1 MRTYELEPR
10 APFSLHLTFVG
21 TEPAFPSV
29 YDGRY
34 LWRVIRTSGGELVPL
49 RVEQVRPPDEP
60 LLRVELLAPGVPEDA
75 TEEALRT
82 LSRFLCVEDDLTSAY
97 ARMEADPALRPMLG
111 PMRGMMPWTA
121 FTPVEGLVD
130 AIVFQQISLRAAFS
144 IIRRLVKGL
153 GQPVRVGKH
162 VLYAFPRPEDI
173 AKAGRERLRELGL
186 SRNKADYVLSLS
198 KSLISGQLD
207 LEAMGK
213 LSVEEAVKALTAL
226 RGVGRWTAELFL
238 ATGLKRW
245 EVVPADDLGI
255 RRAFAHLYGLERDQI
270 RPFVARWGEDAWPIA
285 YYMLVW
291 CERRER
297 VLGGSG
303 LLYGRG

>member
-34 LWRVIRTSGGELVPL
+34 LWRVIRTSDDELVPL

-75 TEEALRT
+75 AEEALRM

-153 GQPVRVGKH
+153 GQPVRVGEH

-173 AKAGRERLRELGL
+173 AKASRERLRELGL
-186 SRNKADYVLSLS
+186 SRNKADYLMSLS
-198 KSLISGQLD
+198 KGLTSGQLD
-207 LEAMGK
+207 LEAIGR
-213 LSVEEAVKALTAL
+213 LPVEEAIKALTAL

>member
-34 LWRVIRTSGGELVPL
+34 LWRVVRTSGGELVPL
-49 RVEQVRPPDEP
+49 RVGQIGPREEP
-60 LLRVELLAPGVPEDA
+60 LLRVELLAPSVPEGA
-75 TEEALRT
+75 AEEALRV
-82 LSRFLCVEDDLTSAY
+82 LSRFLCAQDDLTSAY
-97 ARMEADPALRPMLG
+97 ARMEADPVLRPMLG
-111 PMRGMMPWTA
+111 PLRGMMPWTA
-121 FTPVEGLVD
+121 FTPVEGLMD
-130 AIVFQQISLRAAFS
+130 AIVFQQISLRVAFS

-153 GQPVRVGKH
+153 GQPVRVGER

-173 AKAGRERLRELGL
+173 AEAGRERLRKLGL
-186 SRNKADYVLSLS
+186 SRNKADYLLSLS
-198 KSLISGQLD
+198 KTLVSSQLD
-207 LEAMGK
+207 LEAVGK
-213 LSVEEAVKALTAL
+213 LPVEEAIKVLTAL

-255 RRAFAHLYGLERDQI
+255 RRAFAHLYGLGRDQI
-270 RPFVARWGEDAWPIA
+270 RPFVARWGGDAWPIA

-291 CERRER
+291 CERRQR
-297 VLGGSG
+297 VLKGSG
-303 LLYGRG
+303 LLYEQV